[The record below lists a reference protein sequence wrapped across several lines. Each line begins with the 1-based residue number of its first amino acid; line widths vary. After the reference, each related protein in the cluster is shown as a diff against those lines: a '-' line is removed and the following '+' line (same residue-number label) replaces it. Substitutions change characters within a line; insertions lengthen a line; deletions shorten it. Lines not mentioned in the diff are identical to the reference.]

1 VSARPL
7 HSVLARSRPSVQ
19 KPARLHATGAQILIV
34 LALRSDPGLLGEA
47 NFFRQ
52 WRARQRF
59 LSASARPCSFGSSGR
74 QCEAWQQLAPFFLF
88 LHPESEAAAGL
99 RRRRGPLPRGTTR
112 PPLVFFSCSSSVLFP
127 VFLFA
132 DARAAPSRVERA
144 TYVIRR
150 RRDAAQA
157 SLLSRSYTETGT
169 TAFRRR
175 GRGGTAYCYSGLT
188 RRLGRPTISQSAG
201 EACTRPPS
209 LQLSFD
215 HFPRGFPVDNPA
227 TLVADASF
235 SS

>member
-1 VSARPL
+1 VSTPSFKGRVRYYTSTLPGSVGPPSPLRFGQKQAERPKT
-7 HSVLARSRPSVQ
+7 RS
-19 KPARLHATGAQILIV
+19 PARDW
-34 LALRSDPGLLGEA
+34 RSNL
-47 NFFRQ
+47 N
-52 WRARQRF
+52 
-59 LSASARPCSFGSSGR
+59 RPCSEIRPRPAGRGEFFPAMAGSTEVPFSVGSSM
-74 QCEAWQQLAPFFLF
+74 QLRLFRSPLF

-188 RRLGRPTISQSAG
+188 R
-201 EACTRPPS
+201 
-209 LQLSFD
+209 
-215 HFPRGFPVDNPA
+215 FPERR
-227 TLVADASF
+227 
-235 SS
+235 

>member
-74 QCEAWQQLAPFFLF
+74 QCEAASAFFLF

-112 PPLVFFSCSSSVLFP
+112 PPLVFFSVFCP
-127 VFLFA
+127 VPCLPLRWRSCRTV
-132 DARAAPSRVERA
+132 ARGA
-144 TYVIRR
+144 
-150 RRDAAQA
+150 RD
-157 SLLSRSYTETGT
+157 L
-169 TAFRRR
+169 
-175 GRGGTAYCYSGLT
+175 CH
-188 RRLGRPTISQSAG
+188 PT
-201 EACTRPPS
+201 P
-209 LQLSFD
+209 
-215 HFPRGFPVDNPA
+215 
-227 TLVADASF
+227 
-235 SS
+235 